1 MLNLKPG
8 SLTKEIH
15 LTNHLM
21 QLLIDYQIP
30 PDMMSHNKEQ
40 QPSLP
45 TTTTDVAR
53 VTRVKTHVKE
63 LLGMLEEEK
72 RMELEAARTI
82 AEKALRAQMKSAVVH
97 VSIDGV
103 VHTFGQINIYDGNV
117 HALKSKIMS
126 KMNVAFNSFQ
136 LIHHGTP
143 INETH
148 TFKEYELAPNCECV
162 LQWTIQKRAKFRSF
176 VNKKKLGGK
185 NDSKKKKR
193 GGGQPKKRGGQPMF
207 GVGNSMADT
216 SMATMQQRDEA
227 GSSDSDAED
236 NYDEDD
242 EDDCDE
248 EDALE
253 PEEGEEEEEE
263 QEAVLEGLL
272 TDTNDAKG
280 EAKGEEKGED
290 NAEPRK
296 EMDSKEQLENDHQ
309 NKDEISI
316 KTASLDWTK
325 VPNMLSA
332 NSTKYAEDAALRP
345 TILSMN
351 DVWTRTTKV
360 SNCLF
365 CTVDTVDT

>member
-1 MLNLKPG
+1 
-8 SLTKEIH
+8 
-15 LTNHLM
+15 
-21 QLLIDYQIP
+21 
-30 PDMMSHNKEQ
+30 
-40 QPSLP
+40 
-45 TTTTDVAR
+45 
-53 VTRVKTHVKE
+53 
-63 LLGMLEEEK
+63 
-72 RMELEAARTI
+72 
-82 AEKALRAQMKSAVVH
+82 
-97 VSIDGV
+97 
-103 VHTFGQINIYDGNV
+103 
-117 HALKSKIMS
+117 
-126 KMNVAFNSFQ
+126 
-136 LIHHGTP
+136 
-143 INETH
+143 
-148 TFKEYELAPNCECV
+148 
-162 LQWTIQKRAKFRSF
+162 
-176 VNKKKLGGK
+176 
-185 NDSKKKKR
+185 
-193 GGGQPKKRGGQPMF
+193 MF

-253 PEEGEEEEEE
+253 LEEEEEE
-263 QEAVLEGLL
+263 EAVLEGLL

-280 EAKGEEKGED
+280 EAQGGEKGED

-309 NKDEISI
+309 NKDENSI

-345 TILSMN
+345 TILSVN

-360 SNCLF
+360 SNWFF
-365 CTVDTVDT
+365 CTVDT

>member
-1 MLNLKPG
+1 VLNLKPG

-30 PDMMSHNKEQ
+30 PDMMSHNEEE

-82 AEKALRAQMKSAVVH
+82 AEKALMSQMKSAVVH

-148 TFKEYELAPNCECV
+148 TFKEYQLAPNCECV

-176 VNKKKLGGK
+176 GNKKLGSK
-185 NDSKKKKR
+185 NDFKRKKR
-193 GGGQPKKRGGQPMF
+193 GGGGQPVF

-253 PEEGEEEEEE
+253 LEEGEEEE
-263 QEAVLEGLL
+263 QEAVLGGPL

-280 EAKGEEKGED
+280 ETKGEEKGED

-309 NKDEISI
+309 NKDENSI
-316 KTASLDWTK
+316 KAASLDWTK

-360 SNCLF
+360 SNCFFLY
-365 CTVDTVDT
+365 C